1 MASKATPV
9 ATSVGEIPRML
20 DDGRA
25 GILVQPHD
33 PRGLAAA
40 LGDLIADGVERAEL
54 GTRARQRVEAA
65 YSEEALF
72 AALDEAYRR
81 VSGYSM

>member
-1 MASKATPV
+1 MASSATPV

-20 DDGRA
+20 GDGRA

-33 PRGLAAA
+33 PTGLAAA
-40 LGDLIADGVERAEL
+40 LGGLIADGVERAEL
-54 GTRARQRVEAA
+54 GTRARKRVEAA